1 MVLTVLLGVS
11 LLLAGRGNVNAASR
25 PADQQCSSIGAS
37 YLDGIGTH
45 EPTGQTFT
53 PTQSSIVGFSIYVS
67 SSSSNGTSMTAN
79 IRLGGIGGAVLAV
92 FAFSVPAGFGDSTGD
107 WLPIQFPSGV
117 HVTSGSTYA
126 IDVVDTSGGSA
137 IRWYACSTPYSG
149 GCGYADG
156 ECQANSWAFI
166 EYFGDFSIGLAPQNL
181 ILVQGSSGSVEVTVT
196 SLSSFASPVTLSA
209 SGTAG
214 GSFSSN
220 PITPAPDGMASSN
233 MSIFVPGNV
242 AAGNYPITVTG
253 VSGSLSHSV
262 TLTLTVV
269 APGVSD
275 FALTAG
281 PTVVMSPGR
290 TGMAKVYVTAF
301 DGFNSQVG
309 LAASW
314 QSAAPADVT
323 FTLPSPVMPP
333 LGGTA
338 TSTLTLTAGASAS
351 TGTYT
356 IAITATSGALTHLT
370 YLSVVVVPAAA
381 TTTTTTTT
389 LPDFSISASSPSVSI
404 IQGLSSS
411 TTIIVA
417 SIGGFSSPVTFSGGW
432 VGSAP
437 TGVSFTLPSPITPP
451 PGGAGSSPMA
461 ITTTSTSS
469 TGTFVLRVSGS
480 DGGIAHSTNVTVEVN
495 SPGPRC
501 IIATAAYGSE
511 VAPEVLV
518 LRNYRDNDVMKTNA
532 GWNFMIVFN
541 AWYYSFSPPI
551 ANHIANSWAEKAVV
565 RASLYPLIGILALSS
580 AIFAATGAFPEL
592 AVLISGIVA
601 TSLLG
606 VVYLGLPLALLRA
619 RARRLR
625 PGARS
630 AALERSI
637 SLLLLCGIGAVAV
650 GELLG
655 SPVILMIASVVTVL
669 SSLTL
674 TAAVTSSRIASRL
687 NAS

>member
-1 MVLTVLLGVS
+1 MVLTVLLTAF
-11 LLLAGRGNVNAASR
+11 LLLGGWGIVNAASP
-25 PADQQCSSIGAS
+25 PADQQCSAIGAS

-45 EPTGQTFT
+45 EPAGQTFI

-67 SSSSNGTSMTAN
+67 SSSSNQTSMTAN
-79 IRLGGIGGAVLAV
+79 IRLSGIGGAVLGV
-92 FAFSVPAGFGDSTGD
+92 FAFSVPAGFGGATGD
-107 WLPIQFPSGV
+107 WLPIQFPSGI
-117 HVTSGSTYA
+117 HLTPGSTYA
-126 IDVVDTSGGSA
+126 IDLVDTSGGSA
-137 IRWYACSTPYSG
+137 VRWYACSTPYTG

-156 ECQANSWAFI
+156 QCQATSWTFV
-166 EYFGDFSIGLAPQNL
+166 EYSGDFSLSL
-181 ILVQGSSGSVEVTVT
+181 SSKSLVLVQGSSGSVEVTVT

-209 SGTAG
+209 SGTG
-214 GSFSSN
+214 GESFSSN
-220 PITPAPDGMASSN
+220 PITPAPDGTASSN
-233 MSIFVPGNV
+233 MSIFVPGDV
-242 AAGNYPITVTG
+242 AAGSYQITVTG
-253 VSGSLSHSV
+253 VSGPVSHSV

-281 PTVVMSPGR
+281 PTVVISPGA
-290 TGMAKVYVTAF
+290 TGTAPVYVTAF

-314 QSAAPADVT
+314 QSKAPADVT
-323 FTLPSPVMPP
+323 FSLPSPVTPA

-338 TSTLTLTAGASAS
+338 TSTLTLTAGAAAS
-351 TGTYT
+351 TGTYI
-356 IAITATSGALTHLT
+356 IAITATSGALTHVT
-370 YLSVVVVPAAA
+370 YLNVVVVPAAA
-381 TTTTTTTT
+381 TTTTMTTT
-389 LPDFSISASSPSVSI
+389 LPDFSISVSSPSVSI

-469 TGTFVLRVSGS
+469 TGAFLLRVSGS
-480 DGGIAHSTNVTVEVN
+480 ADGIVHSTNVTVQVT
-495 SPGPRC
+495 SPGPQC

-518 LRNYRDNDVMKTNA
+518 LRNYRDNAVMKTNA
-532 GWNFMIVFN
+532 GSNFMIAFN

-551 ANHIANSWAEKAVV
+551 ANHIANSWVERAVV

-580 AIFAATGAFPEL
+580 TIFAVTATFPEL
-592 AVLISGIVA
+592 AVLVSGIIA
-601 TSLLG
+601 SSLLG
-606 VVYLGLPLALLRA
+606 AVYLGLPLALLR
-619 RARRLR
+619 RKVRRLR
-625 PGARS
+625 PGPRS
-630 AALERSI
+630 RALERSI
-637 SLLLLCGIGAVAV
+637 SLLLLCGIAAVAV

-655 SPVILMIASVVTVL
+655 SPVTLMIASVLTVL

-674 TAAVTSSRIASRL
+674 TAAVTSSRIASRT
-687 NAS
+687 SG